1 MDKKNILQM
10 DIKDLFKG
18 NIKVN
23 PKNVIILVVILLG
36 LISYGYFILYPKYIK
51 FSQVSNDLDNAN
63 MQLTKDEDELGEIP
77 KLKDELHNISEEVDV
92 KSKKLSHDMQDGMFL
107 VGLSN
112 IMNKYNVDLID
123 YNVDKMIKFENFNAI
138 PATLKVRGN
147 YRYIREIMYYLEEQK
162 NVTQIQNFNMES
174 YIKNENINFNDV
186 DSSNNNLNPTD
197 IKPYQENKAKGDVTA
212 TFKFIMYMVQ
222 DPNLKLN
229 LENPNNWKTGKFN
242 PFVDTTN

>member
-1 MDKKNILQM
+1 MDKKNILHM
-10 DIKDLFKG
+10 DIKDLFKS
-18 NIKVN
+18 NIKAN
-23 PKNVIILVVILLG
+23 PKNIIILVVILLG
-36 LISYGYFILYPKYIK
+36 LISYGYFIIYPKYIEYT
-51 FSQVSNDLDNAN
+51 QVSNELENAN
-63 MQLTKDEDELGEIP
+63 IQLMKDEDELGEIP
-77 KLKDELHNISEEVDV
+77 ALKDELHNLSEELDI

-112 IMNKYNVDLID
+112 ILNKYNVDLID
-123 YNVDKMIKFENFNAI
+123 YKVDKMIKFENFNAI